1 MVEDKLT
8 RFNFVLP
15 DELAAEIDKYRKDV
29 GTLPPKAVAV
39 RELIQLGLR
48 TYWESKEKQDRG
60 E

>member
-15 DELAAEIDKYRKDV
+15 DELAAEIDRYRQDV

-39 RELIQLGLR
+39 RELIQLGLQ
-48 TYWESKEKQDRG
+48 TYWDKKEKQAG